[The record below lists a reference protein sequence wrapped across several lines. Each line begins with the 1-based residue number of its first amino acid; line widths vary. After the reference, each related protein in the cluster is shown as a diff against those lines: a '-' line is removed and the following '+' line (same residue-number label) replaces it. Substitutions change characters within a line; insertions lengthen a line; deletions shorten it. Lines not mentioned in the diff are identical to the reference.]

1 MTDKSLDDLA
11 ALALMPQFGGGYW
24 YSSIISKVARIP
36 SDKLD
41 TMGVCFNT
49 RGYPILLY
57 NPKFLEKLTNLEAVN
72 VLIHEALHIFFRH
85 ITRFASYS
93 NHERTNI
100 ACDIAINQNLKY
112 LPTKKFRGVYPE
124 DYSFPRDLTAELYYD
139 LLKKLEEKGGKNNK
153 NKVKVKAGSSNG
165 NQQNSGGQGQGQQG
179 SGNQSG
185 SNNSNSDDDDQ
196 NQNENGGSGGSGSG
210 FDDHSLWGKVLDE
223 DGNLVDKDEAGV
235 DCESNLDAMI
245 RDIIQEWKQKGD
257 CPAFAKAI
265 IEALEKKSE
274 FDWRRQLRMYVNTA
288 LSPRRRL
295 SQKRVNRRFMDQEY
309 ILPGKKKCRQAS
321 VLVVRDTSGSM
332 WSTEVQKMLLTE
344 VCELSKR
351 ADVWLVDCDTEVKCE
366 PYKVKKFDDVQEFK
380 GGGGTSFVAPF
391 KTAKKLNVDLVIYM
405 TDLCGDFPD
414 KREIGRY
421 ATNTIWCVWK
431 ENYYRDEETPFG
443 RVVVVDALKDNDI

>member
-1 MTDKSLDDLA
+1 MTDKTLDDLA
-11 ALALMPQFGGGYW
+11 SLALMPKFGGGYW
-24 YSSIISKVARIP
+24 YSSIVSKVARIESEAIP
-36 SDKLD
+36 

-49 RGYPILLY
+49 RGLPILLY

-85 ITRFASYS
+85 ITRFISYS

-100 ACDIAINQNLKY
+100 ACDMAINQHLKY
-112 LPTKKFRGVYPE
+112 LPTKQFRGVYPD
-124 DYSFPRDLTAELYYD
+124 DYKFPHDLTAEMYYD
-139 LLKKLEEKGGKNNK
+139 LLKKLEQESEAN
-153 NKVKVKAGSSNG
+153 
-165 NQQNSGGQGQGQQG
+165 
-179 SGNQSG
+179 
-185 SNNSNSDDDDQ
+185 
-196 NQNENGGSGGSGSG
+196 GSGGKAILQQGESAAGEG

-223 DGNLVDKDEAGV
+223 NGNLIDREGSGV
-235 DCESNLDAMI
+235 DCESELDALV
-245 RDIIQEWKQKGD
+245 REVIQEWKQKGD
-257 CPAFAKAI
+257 CPSWAKST

-288 LSPRRRL
+288 LSPKKRL
-295 SQKRVNRRFMDQEY
+295 SQKRVNRRFMDFDY

-332 WSTEVQKMLLTE
+332 WSEQVQRLLLTE

-351 ADVWLVDCDTEVKCE
+351 ADVWVVDCDTEVKCE
-366 PYKVKKFDDVQEFK
+366 PYKVKKFEDVQEFK

-414 KREIGRY
+414 KRDIGRY

-431 ENYYRDEETPFG
+431 DNYYSEEKAPFG
-443 RVVVVDALKDNDI
+443 RVVVVDDLNQNT

>member
-24 YSSIISKVARIP
+24 YSSIVSKVARIP

-41 TMGVCFNT
+41 TIGVCFNT
-49 RGYPILLY
+49 RGFPILLY

-72 VLIHEALHIFFRH
+72 ILIHEALHIFFRH

-124 DYSFPRDLTAELYYD
+124 DYDFPRDLTAELYYD
-139 LLKKLEEKGGKNNK
+139 LLKKLEEKNGGNK
-153 NKVKVKAGSSNG
+153 GKVKLKAGTNG
-165 NQQNSGGQGQGQQG
+165 NSNTSGNGQNQQG
-179 SGNQSG
+179 NGDQDGN
-185 SNNSNSDDDDQ
+185 SNNNQDQ
-196 NQNENGGSGGSGSG
+196 NQDGNGNGNSGSSG

-257 CPAFAKAI
+257 YPAFAKAI

-288 LSPRRRL
+288 LSPKRRL

-321 VLVVRDTSGSM
+321 VLIVRDTSGSM

-431 ENYYRDEETPFG
+431 QNYYRGEDAPFG
-443 RVVVVDALKDNDI
+443 RVVVIDALKEDF

>member
-36 SDKLD
+36 SDKLE

-49 RGYPILLY
+49 RGFPILLY

-124 DYSFPRDLTAELYYD
+124 DYNFPRDLTAELYYD
-139 LLKKLEEKGGKNNK
+139 LLKKLEEKNGGNKGNVKLKAGTGGNSNTNGNGKNQQ
-153 NKVKVKAGSSNG
+153 GNG
-165 NQQNSGGQGQGQQG
+165 NQGSNSNNQSQDQDQDGNSSGG
-179 SGNQSG
+179 
-185 SNNSNSDDDDQ
+185 
-196 NQNENGGSGGSGSG
+196 NGGNSG

-223 DGNLVDKDEAGV
+223 NGNLVDKDEAGV

-245 RDIIQEWKQKGD
+245 RDIIQEWKQKGT

-288 LSPRRRL
+288 LSPKRRL
-295 SQKRVNRRFMDQEY
+295 SQKRVNRRFMNQEY

-321 VLVVRDTSGSM
+321 VLIVRDTSGSM

-391 KTAKKLNVDLVIYM
+391 KVAKKLNVDLVIYM

-431 ENYYRDEETPFG
+431 QNYYRGEGAPFG
-443 RVVVVDALKDNDI
+443 RVVVVDSLKEDF